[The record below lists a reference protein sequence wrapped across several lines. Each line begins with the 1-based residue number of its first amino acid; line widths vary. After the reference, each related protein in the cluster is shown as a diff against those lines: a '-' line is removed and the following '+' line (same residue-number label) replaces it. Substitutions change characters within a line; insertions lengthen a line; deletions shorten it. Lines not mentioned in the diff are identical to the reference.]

1 MKTCLIVDDSRV
13 VRAVARRFIE
23 ALGFAVDEAGDG
35 SLAAVACGQKM
46 PDAVLLD
53 WNMPIMT
60 GIEFLR
66 HLRAQDGGDKP
77 VVIMCTTEKDV
88 SHIQEAITAGANEYL
103 MKPFDQ
109 ETLKAKFGKA
119 GLLSME
125 KMLTSS

>member
-23 ALGFAVDEAGDG
+23 ALGFIVDEAGDG
-35 SLAAVACGQKM
+35 SLAAAACQLQM
-46 PDAVLLD
+46 PDVILLD
-53 WNMPIMT
+53 WNMPVMT

-77 VVIMCTTEKDV
+77 VVVMCTTEKDV
-88 SHIQEAITAGANEYL
+88 SHIQEAIKAGANEYL

-109 ETLKAKFGKA
+109 ETLTAKFSKA
-119 GLLSME
+119 GLVGVPA
-125 KMLTSS
+125 

>member
-23 ALGFAVDEAGDG
+23 ALGFTVDEAGDG
-35 SLAAVACGQKM
+35 SLAAVACARQM
-46 PDAVLLD
+46 PDVVLLD
-53 WNMPIMT
+53 WNMPVMT

-66 HLRAQDGGDKP
+66 HLRVQDGGDKP

-88 SHIQEAITAGANEYL
+88 SHIQEAIKAGANEYL

-109 ETLKAKFGKA
+109 DTLTAKFAKA
-119 GLLSME
+119 GLGSMQ
-125 KMLTSS
+125 KILTSS